1 MDRSNWTLR
10 FNRNSRDIYG
20 RALNKHDFI
29 DEEARATFA
38 AVVWFIV
45 GLMIGA
51 FIF

>member
-20 RALNKHDFI
+20 RALKKSDFI
-29 DEEARATFA
+29 DEEARATFV

>member
-20 RALNKHDFI
+20 RALKKSDFI

-45 GLMIGA
+45 GLIVGT
-51 FIF
+51 FVF